1 MQEIDDITSILNAV
15 NDINSKPKKK
25 ASRVEAPQN
34 FIPELNKDLILPLDV
49 DKIIREAEEHKKKA
63 PLKPLQI
70 ELIKNKNEPKNIEYH
85 NKVFE
90 EIQTR
95 IIADLYSKLSKKVKK
110 NTLKIIFNLNLKIK
124 DLEKKLESVN
134 VKKELYL
141 NKTKINLKDEAVE
154 SLKMPGPSIIDLNKV
169 LSKKKS
175 FLKDEVVSSLEIQ
188 DSTIAFLN
196 EKIKGYKNTEEKLRF
211 QIIDL
216 EQDKTLLLKK
226 TEKFEKLEEK
236 KIFHMILKKLLNI
249 FIRKY

>member
-124 DLEKKLESVN
+124 DL
-134 VKKELYL
+134 
-141 NKTKINLKDEAVE
+141 
-154 SLKMPGPSIIDLNKV
+154 
-169 LSKKKS
+169 
-175 FLKDEVVSSLEIQ
+175 
-188 DSTIAFLN
+188 
-196 EKIKGYKNTEEKLRF
+196 
-211 QIIDL
+211 
-216 EQDKTLLLKK
+216 
-226 TEKFEKLEEK
+226 
-236 KIFHMILKKLLNI
+236 
-249 FIRKY
+249 